1 MSHIII
7 NAENLI
13 LGRMAAFVAK
23 KALLGNKVDIVN
35 CDKAIVTGSKK
46 QVQEFYNTKFQRG
59 APLMGP
65 YVPRAADRMVRR
77 TVRGMLPYKK
87 AKGKEAFDRVMCYIG
102 VPDEFKEGMTTVPG
116 AEASKLPNIKYVQ
129 LGQITKLIG
138 AR

>member
-13 LGRMAAFVAK
+13 LGRMSAFAAK
-23 KALLGNKVDIVN
+23 KALLGHKVDIVN
-35 CDKAIVTGSKK
+35 CDKAIVTGTKEH
-46 QVQEFYNTKFQRG
+46 VFDFYMQKFQRG
-59 APLMGP
+59 APLLGP

-87 AKGKEAFDRVMCYIG
+87 TKGREAFDRVMCYIG
-102 VPDEFKEGMTTVPG
+102 VPDDLKENMITVPG
-116 AEASKLPNIKYVQ
+116 AEVTKLPNLKYVS
-129 LGQITKLIG
+129 LGKITKLIG